1 MRDNN
6 EVAYGGGEEPEYDEN
21 GDLIEYYAIR
31 PNKSQIKRDIAE
43 LAELADALIQL
54 TATQLAAMQ
63 MPEKIE
69 NAIAEAKTMS
79 STKPARKRQLKF
91 ITGQLRKIDLS
102 DICETLDRINSQSAH
117 GVREHHQ
124 CEQWRDNLIGSQDN
138 AVLTTLLN
146 QFPHADR
153 QYLRQLQR
161 NAQKEAQLEKPPK
174 SARIL
179 YQYLKELIIVEPHK
193 ATGSK

>member
-43 LAELADALIQL
+43 LAQLAEALTYLTETQL
-54 TATQLAAMQ
+54 TSMS
-63 MPEKIE
+63 MPESIE
-69 NAIAEAKTMS
+69 KAIAAAKKMS
-79 STKPARKRQLKF
+79 ATKPARKRQLKF
-91 ITGQLRKIDLS
+91 ITAQLRAIELDGIK
-102 DICETLDRINSQSAH
+102 ETLERLQTKNAH

-124 CEQWRDNLIGSQDN
+124 AEQWRDRLIASNGNDI
-138 AVLTTLLN
+138 LTELLN
-146 QFPHADR
+146 QYQTADR

-161 NAQKEAQLEKPPK
+161 NAQKEAKAEKPPK

-179 YQYLKELIIVEPHK
+179 YHYLKDLVS
-193 ATGSK
+193 GQD

>member
-43 LAELADALIQL
+43 IAALAEELTRISDAQL
-54 TATQLAAMQ
+54 TAMK

-69 NAIAEAKTMS
+69 RAIAEAKKMPD
-79 STKPARKRQLKF
+79 TKPARKRQLKF
-91 ITGQLRKIDLS
+91 ITARLREIDL
-102 DICETLDRINSQSAH
+102 DKITENMDRIKTKSAH

-124 CEQWRDNLIGSQDN
+124 AESWRDRLVTDEGND
-138 AVLTTLLN
+138 VLTELLN
-146 QFPHADR
+146 QFPNADR
-153 QYLRQLQR
+153 QHLRQLQR
-161 NAQKEAQLEKPPK
+161 NAQKEAKAEKPPK
-174 SARIL
+174 SSRLL
-179 YQYLKELIIVEPHK
+179 YKYIKELVSE
-193 ATGSK
+193 

>member
-43 LAELADALIQL
+43 ISALAEELTRISDAQL
-54 TATQLAAMQ
+54 TAMAI
-63 MPEKIE
+63 PEKIE
-69 NAIAEAKTMS
+69 QAIVSAKKMPD
-79 STKPARKRQLKF
+79 TKPARKRQLKF
-91 ITGQLRKIDLS
+91 ITARLREIDL
-102 DICETLDRINSQSAH
+102 DKITEYLDRIKTKSAH

-124 CEQWRDNLIGSQDN
+124 AENWRDRLVENEGN
-138 AVLTTLLN
+138 EVLTDLLN
-146 QFPHADR
+146 QFPDADA

-161 NAQKEAQLEKPPK
+161 NAQKEAKEEKPPK
-174 SARIL
+174 SSRLL
-179 YQYLKELIIVEPHK
+179 YKYIKELVSE
-193 ATGSK
+193 